1 MDWSID
7 RDADAP
13 IHEQVEDLIRNLI
26 KQDEYQQGKL
36 LPGETEIAERL
47 DISRNTVRMA
57 MKRLV
62 REGLIIRNKGIGSKV
77 NREKVTTNLRA
88 WISFTREME
97 ERGVEIHE
105 YENEVSW
112 VLPPKNVENVFG
124 VDPHIQL
131 PKLKRVRG
139 DDTGP
144 IVSFISYFHP
154 RLDIDEDET
163 FTGRLY
169 EDILEPEYG
178 VSPVNSKETIE
189 AKLPD
194 KETKK
199 TLNIERRLPI
209 LYRERIVSDKND
221 SPFEINECYY
231 RADRFRYEVEM
242 SRDEAKI
249 AIE

>member
-13 IHEQVEDLIRNLI
+13 IHEQVENLIRNLI

-77 NREKVTTNLRA
+77 NREKVDTNLRA

-97 ERGVEIHE
+97 ERGIDIHE
-105 YENEVSW
+105 YEKEVSW
-112 VLPPKNVENVFG
+112 VLPPKNVEKVFD
-124 VDPHIQL
+124 VDPHIQI

-144 IVSFISYFHP
+144 IVLFVSYFHP
-154 RLDIDEDET
+154 RLNIDEDET
-163 FTGRLY
+163 FTGKLY
-169 EDILEPEYG
+169 EDVLEPEYG
-178 VSPVNSKETIE
+178 VSPHTSNEQIE
-189 AKLPD
+189 AKLPEKD
-194 KETKK
+194 TKK
-199 TLNIERRLPI
+199 TLDMERRLPI
-209 LYRERIVSDKND
+209 LYRERIVSDENGE
-221 SPFEINECYY
+221 PFEMNECYY
-231 RADRFRYEVEM
+231 RGDRFRYKIEM
-242 SRDEAKI
+242 SREEAEI
-249 AIE
+249 AVN